1 MTTNQP
7 PLILVTGA
15 TGYVGGRLVH
25 HLLKMGYR
33 VRVLARDPQRLQGRP
48 WTEQVDIVKGDVMQP
63 DTLLQAMQDVDYT
76 YYLVH
81 SMGSGSNFH
90 ERDLLAAKNF
100 SQAAGKANVKR
111 LIYLGGLGNP
121 QTDLSQHLRS
131 RQETGKALCLS
142 GIPVTEFRAGVIVG
156 SGSLSFEMIRDLT
169 ERIPIMI
176 CPRWVFT
183 RIQPIGIQ
191 DILTYLVD
199 CLQLPDTAGQII
211 EIGGKDIL
219 TYGEMMLGYAQARQL
234 KRYLIAVPVL
244 TPRLSSYWV
253 HWMTPIPASIARPLI
268 EGLKNEVIVRDDR
281 ARILFPH
288 IHPSGYQDTVVQA
301 LETLNSGKVETIWSD
316 ALISSQGDIPP
327 VFLTQQQ
334 GMIIER
340 REQSV
345 NAPTESVFRT
355 FSGLGG
361 ERGWLMLNFAW
372 RLGGIFDRLVGGVG
386 FRRGRRHP
394 DDIRVGDAIDFWRVE
409 TVQPGQLMR
418 LRAEMKVPGRAW
430 LQFET
435 LPITEQQSRL
445 IQTAYFAPKG
455 LGGFL
460 YWYLLYPIHAVIFA
474 GMVKK
479 IGRAT
484 EDGLN
489 QDKSFI
495 KMTP

>member
-1 MTTNQP
+1 
-7 PLILVTGA
+7 
-15 TGYVGGRLVH
+15 
-25 HLLKMGYR
+25 
-33 VRVLARDPQRLQGRP
+33 
-48 WTEQVDIVKGDVMQP
+48 
-63 DTLLQAMQDVDYT
+63 
-76 YYLVH
+76 
-81 SMGSGSNFH
+81 
-90 ERDLLAAKNF
+90 
-100 SQAAGKANVKR
+100 
-111 LIYLGGLGNP
+111 
-121 QTDLSQHLRS
+121 
-131 RQETGKALCLS
+131 
-142 GIPVTEFRAGVIVG
+142 
-156 SGSLSFEMIRDLT
+156 MIRDLT

-191 DILTYLVD
+191 DLLTYLVD
-199 CLQLPDTAGQII
+199 CLQLPDTSGQII

-234 KRYLIAVPVL
+234 KRYLIPVPVL

-268 EGLKNEVIVRDDR
+268 EGLKNEVIVRDEK
-281 ARILFPH
+281 AKTLFPH
-288 IHPSGYQDTVVQA
+288 IQPSGYQNTVVQA
-301 LETLNSGKVETIWSD
+301 LETLNSGKEETIWRD
-316 ALISSQGDIPP
+316 ALTSSQVDIPP
-327 VFLTQQQ
+327 VFLTQKQ

-345 NAPTESVFRT
+345 NAPVESVFRT

-372 RLGGIFDRLVGGVG
+372 RLRGIVDRLVGGVG

-394 DDIRVGDAIDFWRVE
+394 DDIWVGDAIDFWRVE
-409 TVQPGQLMR
+409 SVKPGQLLR

-435 LPITEQQSRL
+435 LPITELQSRL

-474 GMVKK
+474 GMARK
-479 IGRAT
+479 
-484 EDGLN
+484 
-489 QDKSFI
+489 
-495 KMTP
+495 